1 MKRFI
6 DMTKKEQ
13 DAVFRR
19 QRWQII
25 IGFAAF
31 VAVMMAIVSRI

>member
-1 MKRFI
+1 MKRFL
-6 DMTKKEQ
+6 DMSNKEQ

>member
-1 MKRFI
+1 MKRFL
-6 DMTKKEQ
+6 DMTDKEQ
-13 DAVFRR
+13 DAVFRM

-25 IGFAAF
+25 IGFVVL